1 MFCFFH
7 VQETQLQHEVSMK
20 TELLQKF
27 IKDQEM
33 DEFYQLSHRSD
44 EDSRRWVFRVGY
56 LDSVPKSLTSLQGI
70 VLGLVG
76 RTAN

>member
-1 MFCFFH
+1 MSFNLFCFVFFLI
-7 VQETQLQHEVSMK
+7 QETQLQHEVSMK

-56 LDSVPKSLTSLQGI
+56 LDSVPKSPH
-70 VLGLVG
+70 
-76 RTAN
+76 

>member
-1 MFCFFH
+1 
-7 VQETQLQHEVSMK
+7 MK

-56 LDSVPKSLTSLQGI
+56 LDSGPKSPH
-70 VLGLVG
+70 
-76 RTAN
+76 